1 MHFLVYSEK
10 KKKWLAKRRLCP
22 RLSGLPPFEQCERV
36 SGQNK
41 HVVIHHPH
49 PHPHHPPH
57 RHPPLLHPHHPHTSL
72 HPHTPHRPHTPTP
85 YAEYERV
92 SVRDKHVVSH
102 LALTERNN
110 ELMSGDIKNLTTQI
124 LEILSVDDLG
134 EIWRRVDGRWW
145 TSKVK
150 NCSASSLFP
159 PAQTA
164 PLTVHFLCSTFIIYI

>member
-1 MHFLVYSEK
+1 M
-10 KKKWLAKRRLCP
+10 
-22 RLSGLPPFEQCERV
+22 

-134 EIWRRVDGRWW
+134 EI
-145 TSKVK
+145 
-150 NCSASSLFP
+150 
-159 PAQTA
+159 
-164 PLTVHFLCSTFIIYI
+164 